1 MSLRNFPRLHLKL
14 AGTLGLSLVA
24 VAAILPDA
32 DALPGSNPLT
42 IPAPS
47 FPDPN
52 RPDILGA
59 TLFDIGAVPRE
70 EWSPPELP
78 TELARTLE
86 RSPSASSG
94 LPDAQELPTPMVRKA
109 EVKSGDS
116 LAAVFKREGMS
127 ARDLHE
133 IVQSKPHG
141 ARLKDIRPG
150 DQLTFELSAEGTL
163 EALAYQQTPL
173 ERLVFTR
180 DEDGFSGEEL
190 TREADRVRAFKA
202 GQIRASL
209 FVAGQEAGFNDA
221 MTLRL
226 AQIFQWDIDF
236 VLDIRRGDEFAA
248 LFEEL
253 YLDGKFIGYGDIL
266 AAEFVNQGRT
276 YKAIRYTTRAG
287 DTHYFTPNGEP
298 MRQAFLRAPVEFSR
312 ISSNFNL
319 NRRHPLFNRNMPHR
333 GIDYAAPVGT
343 PILAAGDGRVIT
355 ASRTAPNGNYLVV
368 QHGTQVTTKYLHLH
382 GFARN
387 IKQGV
392 RVRQGQV
399 IGYLGATGWATGPHL
414 HYEFVVN
421 GVHQNPRTVKLPR
434 GEPIPRGEMASF
446 KAASGPLLAQLAD
459 QRQER
464 QLALAD

>member
-1 MSLRNFPRLHLKL
+1 M
-14 AGTLGLSLVA
+14 
-24 VAAILPDA
+24 AAILPDA

-78 TELARTLE
+78 AELARTLE

>member
-1 MSLRNFPRLHLKL
+1 
-14 AGTLGLSLVA
+14 
-24 VAAILPDA
+24 
-32 DALPGSNPLT
+32 
-42 IPAPS
+42 
-47 FPDPN
+47 
-52 RPDILGA
+52 
-59 TLFDIGAVPRE
+59 
-70 EWSPPELP
+70 
-78 TELARTLE
+78 
-86 RSPSASSG
+86 
-94 LPDAQELPTPMVRKA
+94 MVRKA
-109 EVKSGDS
+109 KVKSGDS

-434 GEPIPRGEMASF
+434 GEPIPRGEMARF

>member
-14 AGTLGLSLVA
+14 AGTLGLSLLA

-32 DALPGSNPLT
+32 DALPTAAARSF
-42 IPAPS
+42 PAPS
-47 FPDPN
+47 FPDAS

-59 TLFDIGAVPRE
+59 ALFDVGALPRPG
-70 EWSPPELP
+70 WSPPK
-78 TELARTLE
+78 
-86 RSPSASSG
+86 
-94 LPDAQELPTPMVRKA
+94 LPDTAFDAALLAETRDPQEPPESAAAHLRRATVR
-109 EVKSGDS
+109 SGDS
-116 LAAVFKREGMS
+116 LAALFKREGLS
-127 ARDLHE
+127 AVDLHH
-133 IVQSKPHG
+133 IVASKPYG
-141 ARLKDIRPG
+141 ARLKNIRPG
-150 DQLTFELSAEGTL
+150 DQLTFEMSAEGVLNT
-163 EALAYQQTPL
+163 LAYQQSPL
-173 ERLVFTR
+173 ERLVFSR
-180 DEDGFSGEEL
+180 DDNGFSGQAL
-190 TREADRVRAFKA
+190 TREADRVQAFKA

-209 FVAGQEAGFNDA
+209 FLAGQEAGFDDA

-312 ISSNFNL
+312 ISSNFNM
-319 NRRHPLFNRNMPHR
+319 NRRHPLFNRSMPHR
-333 GIDYAAPVGT
+333 GIDYSAPVGT
-343 PILAAGDGRVIT
+343 PILSAGDGRVVT

-368 QHGTQVTTKYLHLH
+368 QHGTQITTKYLHLH
-382 GFARN
+382 RFGQG

-392 RVRQGQV
+392 RVKQGQV
-399 IGYLGATGWATGPHL
+399 IGYVGATGWATGPHL

-434 GEPIPRGEMASF
+434 GEPIPRGEMARF
-446 KAASGPLLAQLAD
+446 KAESAPLLAQLAD